1 MAVYCAYCG
10 KKFVDA
16 KALLNLAERC
26 ICSPNGF
33 GKGPHKLYEG
43 AEKKIYICKYCGKE
57 FPTLLQ
63 MLSPAAR
70 CYNSPKGF
78 AKGPHGPAR

>member
-26 ICSPNGF
+26 ICSPKGF

-43 AEKKIYICKYCGKE
+43 AEKKYI
-57 FPTLLQ
+57 
-63 MLSPAAR
+63 SANIAAKNFLHYFK
-70 CYNSPKGF
+70 C
-78 AKGPHGPAR
+78 